1 MIIVAKISKESQ
13 GTDPH
18 RQNLS
23 KLFFSLTFPP
33 ASLTI
38 LSKNQFTPAFLFSL
52 PLRVSFSLPNSAY
65 FLVAQKPIEPVK
77 RSVERAVKRKKKID
91 YNQISEKISQE
102 DEFARIKSSDV
113 MSKK

>member
-13 GTDPH
+13 GTNPH

-38 LSKNQFTPAFLFSL
+38 LSKNQFSPAFLFSL
-52 PLRVSFSLPNSAY
+52 SLRVSFFLIP
-65 FLVAQKPIEPVK
+65 FLVAQKPIELVERVVK
-77 RSVERAVKRKKKID
+77 RAIKRGKKISD
-91 YNQISEKISQE
+91 NQ
-102 DEFARIKSSDV
+102 V
-113 MSKK
+113 SKKI